1 MKKWSE
7 KNWLHMLLNQG
18 EFEAV
23 IDDCG
28 VRISDCLATFTVST
42 PPPPPPVMC
51 NVLLSS
57 TMHFKAVAQME
68 MLVLQKEGEKWK
80 RDFKESMDADH
91 QAIMKEFAAANFV
104 QRATESRIID
114 SHNDLRTLSI
124 LMQKV
129 RFFMDMT
136 TSSI

>member
-1 MKKWSE
+1 MKRWSE

-42 PPPPPPVMC
+42 PVMC
-51 NVLLSS
+51 HVVLVL
-57 TMHFKAVAQME
+57 TMPFKAVAQME
-68 MLVLQKEGEKWK
+68 VLVRQKEDEKWK
-80 RDFKESMDADH
+80 RDLKESMDADH
-91 QAIMKEFAAANFV
+91 QALMKEFAAANFV
-104 QRATESRIID
+104 QRATESKIID
-114 SHNDLRTLSI
+114 SQNDLRTLSI

-129 RFFMDMT
+129 RSFIT
-136 TSSI
+136 RRPRPSNLGG

>member
-7 KNWLHMLLNQG
+7 KKWLYMLLNQG

-42 PPPPPPVMC
+42 PVMC
-51 NVLLSS
+51 IVLPASILY
-57 TMHFKAVAQME
+57 FKAVAQME
-68 MLVLQKEGEKWK
+68 MLVLQKEDEKWK

-91 QAIMKEFAAANFV
+91 QAIMKEFATANFV
-104 QRATESRIID
+104 QRATESRIVD
-114 SHNDLRTLSI
+114 SHDDLRTLSI

-129 RFFMDMT
+129 RFFIHMT